1 MIQSFGNAIGFHSS
15 FLQLCIIKRIIR
27 NEDHLNM
34 CHTRNPVIRI
44 NKLLSNRRKANAL
57 IKRILTDTNLFPQ
70 LSRGYLHHESI
81 RIHLIPAIIDPP
93 KILIQFTSAPTQF
106 FIQSNDCNSRIGTI
120 RMNRIQIRPGQKHTI
135 PLHSSRSP
143 IGNQADRRMISTPKF
158 IGSIFL
164 KKEKQK

>member
-1 MIQSFGNAIGFHSS
+1 MIQSFGNTIGFHSN

-34 CHTRNPVIRI
+34 CHTRNSMIRI

-70 LSRGYLHHESI
+70 LSRRYLHHESI
-81 RIHLIPAIIDPP
+81 R
-93 KILIQFTSAPTQF
+93 
-106 FIQSNDCNSRIGTI
+106 
-120 RMNRIQIRPGQKHTI
+120 IRPGQKHTI
-135 PLHSSRSP
+135 PLHPSRSP